1 MLRCLIF
8 FFFFSV
14 SLSAQSVQHWV
25 DSTYNQL
32 TNDQKIGQ
40 LFMVMAHPNGDFGQQ
55 KVTRQAIDGHVGG
68 LIFSKGTA
76 TQQLVDTKRYQLLSD
91 LPLFI
96 GVDAEW
102 GMAMRLSDVT
112 PFPYQMTLGALPNEE
127 LIYALGKRLGTRKRA
142 MGIHISFSPV
152 ADVNT
157 KAENPIIGVR
167 SFGDQPREVAARSW
181 ALADG
186 LQAAG
191 LIAVAKH
198 FPGHG
203 ATTAD
208 SHKTLPLMNQS
219 REELDAV
226 DLLPFTH
233 LIDRGIQGI
242 MVGHLDVPALDPR
255 KDKPVST
262 AKSVVTELLQKDFGF
277 KGLVFTDALNMDG
290 IRQYSK
296 QPALASFL
304 AGADVLLI
312 PHVYHHAF
320 NSLKIAYKEGIV
332 SEERLARSVKKILR
346 TKYSLGLFANKKRS
360 LTRPKETYEDRYL
373 KQQIAAQSITLVHRE
388 QKEFYLPTNS
398 AVAYVA
404 LGDVLDRSFLQA
416 LRQYGDV
423 VQYAPEKAMP
433 HAAKPLVVGF
443 HADTTTPWANTK
455 ISASDKV
462 LLRSLAQHPN
472 VHLVLFAPPFALNDL
487 ANLDSFSSVVL
498 AYEQQKSFA
507 QAAAQVLFG
516 LLSPEGKLP
525 VTPPT
530 AQ

>member
-1 MLRCLIF
+1 MLRCLFF

-14 SLSAQSVQHWV
+14 SISAQTAQLWV

-32 TNDQKIGQ
+32 SSDQKIGQ
-40 LFMVMAHPNGDFGQQ
+40 LFMVMAHPNGNLNQQ
-55 KVTRQAIDGHVGG
+55 ALTRQAINGHAGG

-76 TQQLVDTKRYQLLSD
+76 KQQLLDTKHYQLLSE

-102 GMAMRLSDVT
+102 GMAMRLSDVA

-157 KAENPIIGVR
+157 KAGNPIIGIR
-167 SFGDQPREVAARSW
+167 SFGDQPKEVAARTW

-219 REELDAV
+219 KEELDAV

-255 KDKPVST
+255 KNKPVST
-262 AKSVVTELLQKDFGF
+262 AKSVVTKLLQEDFGF
-277 KGLVFTDALNMDG
+277 EGLIFTDALNMAG

-312 PHVYHHAF
+312 PHAYHRAY
-320 NSLKIAYKEGIV
+320 NSLKKAYQAGIV
-332 SEERLARSVKKILR
+332 SEERLAHSVKKILR
-346 TKYSLGLFANKKRS
+346 AKHSLGLFANKKRS
-360 LTRPKETYEDRYL
+360 LILPKETYEDRYL
-373 KQQIAAQSITLVHRE
+373 KQQIAAQSITLVHGE
-388 QKEFYLPTNS
+388 QEKFFLPTNS
-398 AVAYVA
+398 SIAYIA
-404 LGDVLDRSFLQA
+404 LGDVLDRSFLHA

-423 VQYAPEKAMP
+423 IQYTPEKAVLDI
-433 HAAKPLVVGF
+433 AKPLVVGF
-443 HADTTTPWANTK
+443 HADTSTPWASPK

-472 VHLVLFAPPFALNDL
+472 VHLVLFAPPYTLNDL